1 MNERSVGS
9 NMNLLFVGYAISLVV
24 SILNLLGVSGGIVSL
39 ASLAGLVIIMLALDR
54 LKNYHPGY
62 GKAFQYEIILI
73 VFSVISV
80 VVLIV
85 AAFVPFL
92 LWPVVLL
99 MMVGSSVLNY
109 LVVRY
114 TSLSTADLAKDK
126 GEMEAAAL
134 GVKVNQIYL
143 ICAGVS
149 VVCTILSVIPL
160 LGMIFS
166 LLGKLASLASIAGL
180 ALMVS
185 FLYRVKLRLS

>member
-24 SILNLLGVSGGIVSL
+24 SILDLLGVSGGIVSL

-54 LKNYHPGY
+54 LKNDHPGY

-114 TSLSTADLAKDK
+114 TSLSTADLAKD
-126 GEMEAAAL
+126 
-134 GVKVNQIYL
+134 
-143 ICAGVS
+143 
-149 VVCTILSVIPL
+149 
-160 LGMIFS
+160 
-166 LLGKLASLASIAGL
+166 
-180 ALMVS
+180 
-185 FLYRVKLRLS
+185 